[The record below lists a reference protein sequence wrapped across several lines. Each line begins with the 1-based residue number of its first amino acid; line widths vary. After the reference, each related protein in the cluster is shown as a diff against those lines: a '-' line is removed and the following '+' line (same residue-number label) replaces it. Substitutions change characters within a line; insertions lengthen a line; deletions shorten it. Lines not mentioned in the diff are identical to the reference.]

1 MGWKQVAGRRRRI
14 VKWVVSLI
22 ESMSQSGMF
31 VLFKSKD
38 RIAATSVYGITT
50 SNVTTSVVNQLTKL
64 IEVELHVGSE
74 LFITALSAILRR

>member
-38 RIAATSVYGITT
+38 RIVATSVYGITT
-50 SNVTTSVVNQLTKL
+50 SNVTSVVNQLTKL